1 MHDMMKKLLE
11 KKKSEGK
18 TLSPMEKDARMGVVG
33 ALKKAAEGAMADKGL
48 KKVTVASDSKE
59 GLEKGLE
66 MAKKVAQKG
75 PMSEMSDMSEMPES
89 EEHEASESESE
100 ESSEHEEGGSEDK
113 DAMLEKLSQLDPQE
127 LESLLQIAQK
137 LKG

>member
-18 TLSPMEKDARMGVVG
+18 TLSPMEKEARMGVVG

-66 MAKKVAQKG
+66 MAKKVAQKA
-75 PMSEMSDMSEMPES
+75 PEMSEMPES

-100 ESSEHEEGGSEDK
+100 ESAEHEMGGSEDK
-113 DAMLEKLSQLDPQE
+113 EAMLEKLSQLDPEE

>member
-75 PMSEMSDMSEMPES
+75 PEMSEMSEMPES

-100 ESSEHEEGGSEDK
+100 ESAEHEMGGSEDK
-113 DAMLEKLSQLDPQE
+113 EAMLEKLSQLNPEE

>member
-75 PMSEMSDMSEMPES
+75 PEMSEMSEMPES

-100 ESSEHEEGGSEDK
+100 ESAEHEMGGSEDK
-113 DAMLEKLSQLDPQE
+113 EAMLEKLSQLDPEE